1 MQSVTAAPAKRPE
14 SGVRVPRLKQ
24 TVFISSTCVDLPE
37 HREHV
42 ISACKEL
49 GLDYDA
55 LEHWPAVS
63 ADGVE
68 ESLRHVDEA
77 DIYLGIFGQRY
88 GYVPDGQPKGQEIS
102 ITEMEY
108 RRAKARTP
116 SIPRLIFLADVGHNW
131 TMKELEDSLEYRDKL
146 AALRKDLASR
156 HTCKMF
162 KSAEQLHTQAVVAL
176 ATLLIQDLNNKIAR
190 LESGFH
196 AGSEPSAKAQAP
208 AVEKA
213 AERPAEAAT
222 PPPVTAA
229 TPPEAREKVAVRF
242 MLAASEED
250 DKWDYVPAASATL
263 RKGSRLRVMA
273 LPETRCYLLLIV
285 QAIGN
290 EGTPLELTVF
300 GPRLAVE
307 GSESLLTEPSGIW
320 QSLPSGTYLQE
331 EHPEEVAKW
340 KLGFLVS
347 RTPPDEL
354 LRILLSSPQ
363 PSIEKIQQC
372 LRAQGGTGA
381 ETGQAAGGSISAEN
395 AELLRLE
402 TNSAQLHWTEV
413 AFQ

>member
-1 MQSVTAAPAKRPE
+1 
-14 SGVRVPRLKQ
+14 
-24 TVFISSTCVDLPE
+24 
-37 HREHV
+37 
-42 ISACKEL
+42 
-49 GLDYDA
+49 
-55 LEHWPAVS
+55 
-63 ADGVE
+63 
-68 ESLRHVDEA
+68 
-77 DIYLGIFGQRY
+77 
-88 GYVPDGQPKGQEIS
+88 
-102 ITEMEY
+102 
-108 RRAKARTP
+108 
-116 SIPRLIFLADVGHNW
+116 
-131 TMKELEDSLEYRDKL
+131 
-146 AALRKDLASR
+146 
-156 HTCKMF
+156 MF